1 MRLLISFIFCFF
13 VVSGFA
19 QPYPQGNPTTNA
31 PQSWVS
37 YGYTRDSAHLFIARD
52 TFNSRYPAIVM
63 RTDGTMWKTLGA
75 GGFWYAIGGSVDSLL
90 FVTHTALNDT
100 LLNYVKIQTQNP
112 TASLSGGS
120 NYELHSAGT
129 FNTSVG
135 WSAGRLAA
143 GTNLAA
149 TKNIISVTVASISQ
163 SLTSCATTTSLP
175 CSFTGTQSVSF
186 PYNTNTSFSNVVS
199 SVDKSATAT
208 TTFNWLPNNY
218 YGYSSLS
225 SPDTTTILSKLGGGQ
240 TLQSSRVYA
249 PTVTIPSGS
258 AKYIYYAYPSSE
270 GALTSIKDQA
280 GNQVIGAFTQ
290 TTLTFNNASGYRQSY
305 YIYTSNNNYS
315 NTSIYVSYQ

>member
-1 MRLLISFIFCFF
+1 MKILLTILLSLFLIE
-13 VVSGFA
+13 GFS

-129 FNTSVG
+129 FSPTLNY
-135 WSAGRLAA
+135 SAGRLAA
-143 GTNLAA
+143 GTNVAA
-149 TKNIISVTVASISQ
+149 TSPFASITVAGVSKSTTGCSSPPCTISGTQGVTV
-163 SLTSCATTTSLP
+163 T
-175 CSFTGTQSVSF
+175 
-186 PYNTNTSFSNVVS
+186 YNTNTSFSNVV
-199 SVDKSATAT
+199 VTTDGKSATAT
-208 TTFNWLPNNY
+208 TNFNFYSTY
-218 YGYSSLS
+218 YRGYVSSS
-225 SPDTTTILSKLGGGQ
+225 SPTDADLYSAGYNFLNVSNSKATSGTLSN
-240 TLQSSRVYA
+240 
-249 PTVTIPSGS
+249 PSGS
-258 AKYIYYAYPSSE
+258 SYIVFAYPARFGTATITIGGLGVSYI
-270 GALTSIKDQA
+270 LTTRSLT
-280 GNQVIGAFTQ
+280 NQ
-290 TTLTFNNASGYRQSY
+290 SGYSE
-305 YIYTSNNNYS
+305 NY
-315 NTSIYVSYQ
+315 NIYVSPYQTSSGVSFVVN